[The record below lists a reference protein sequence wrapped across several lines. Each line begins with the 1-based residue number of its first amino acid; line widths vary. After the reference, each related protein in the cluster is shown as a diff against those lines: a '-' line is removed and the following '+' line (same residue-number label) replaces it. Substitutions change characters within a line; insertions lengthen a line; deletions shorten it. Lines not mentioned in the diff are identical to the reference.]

1 MRNGLLGAVSR
12 VLRALLE
19 VVGCLLRR
27 GGPAASGRGRA
38 HYGAVRV
45 LVPGE
50 LHGDI
55 VQFRS
60 LPAEGPA

>member
-12 VLRALLE
+12 VLRACLE
-19 VVGCLLRR
+19 VVGRLLRR

-38 HYGAVRV
+38 HYGAERV

-60 LPAEGPA
+60 LPAEGLA

>member
-19 VVGCLLRR
+19 AVGCLLRR

-38 HYGAVRV
+38 HYGAERV
-45 LVPGE
+45 LAPGE
-50 LHGDI
+50 LRGDI
-55 VQFRS
+55 VEVCT
-60 LPAEGPA
+60 LPAEGGA